1 VSFVEEEIAS
11 QPASWRRAA
20 ELSTRLSAP
29 LPGRGGRV
37 AVVGCGTS
45 LFIGQSMA
53 ALREAS
59 GDGETDAF
67 PASEL
72 PAGRRYDL
80 VVALSR
86 SGTTSEVL
94 KALDVLAGM
103 PTLAITADGGAPL
116 AARADRAVVLDFA
129 DERSVVQTRFA
140 TTALALARARLGHS
154 LGLAAADAED
164 ALEAP
169 LPESADEVAF
179 LGTGWRVGLA
189 REAALKV
196 REAAGPGAGDFL
208 FVAVGTGIGAAF
220 VAGGAP
226 YRGAHGRAGE
236 LGHTVVEPDGP
247 PCECGGRGHLE
258 AIASA
263 AAIER
268 AYAEAGGADG
278 ASAREVAELAG
289 AHDPIA
295 REIWDRA
302 VAALASALASSVAV
316 LDPALVVLGGGL
328 ADAGPALFEPL
339 SAAVAE
345 RVTLGAPPPI
355 VPAALGA
362 EAGCRGAALLAWRA
376 LAPG

>member
-1 VSFVEEEIAS
+1 MSFVEEEIAS

-196 REAAGPGAGDFL
+196 REAAGLQSEAHPALEYRHGP
-208 FVAVGTGIGAAF
+208 ISAA
-220 VAGGAP
+220 
-226 YRGAHGRAGE
+226 
-236 LGHTVVEPDGP
+236 
-247 PCECGGRGHLE
+247 GRGTLVWALGPIPSDLAADVERTGAQLERSTRDPMAELVRIQRFAVRE
-258 AIASA
+258 AIA
-263 AAIER
+263 
-268 AYAEAGGADG
+268 AG
-278 ASAREVAELAG
+278 R
-289 AHDPIA
+289 DPDNPPHLT
-295 REIWDRA
+295 R
-302 VAALASALASSVAV
+302 S
-316 LDPALVVLGGGL
+316 VVL
-328 ADAGPALFEPL
+328 P
-339 SAAVAE
+339 
-345 RVTLGAPPPI
+345 
-355 VPAALGA
+355 
-362 EAGCRGAALLAWRA
+362 
-376 LAPG
+376 

>member
-196 REAAGPGAGDFL
+196 REAAGLQSEAHPALEYRHGP
-208 FVAVGTGIGAAF
+208 ISAA
-220 VAGGAP
+220 
-226 YRGAHGRAGE
+226 
-236 LGHTVVEPDGP
+236 
-247 PCECGGRGHLE
+247 GRGTLVWALGPIPSDLAADVERTGAQLERSTRDPMAELVRIQRFAVRE
-258 AIASA
+258 AIA
-263 AAIER
+263 
-268 AYAEAGGADG
+268 AG
-278 ASAREVAELAG
+278 R
-289 AHDPIA
+289 DPDNPPHLT
-295 REIWDRA
+295 R
-302 VAALASALASSVAV
+302 S
-316 LDPALVVLGGGL
+316 VVL
-328 ADAGPALFEPL
+328 P
-339 SAAVAE
+339 
-345 RVTLGAPPPI
+345 
-355 VPAALGA
+355 
-362 EAGCRGAALLAWRA
+362 
-376 LAPG
+376 